1 MSINKDSM
9 KKEKIA
15 SQFFHLYVNQ
25 DLIVCKVGLSHL
37 LFNACLFVVN
47 IDYNL
52 VGPAWFDFSFV
63 I

>member
-1 MSINKDSM
+1 M